1 MLVFCV
7 CVRFS
12 PCGVG
17 TVFPFASD
25 LLPVCCRF
33 VADLLPICLDLLPV
47 CRRFAADL
55 TSICCRPAS
64 DLRPVCFRS
73 SFWSAAGLLPICL
86 RLPPTASDLLPVF
99 LRFAADLTSICCR
112 SAFYVPVSVNM
123 LPLFCRFRAGVS
135 PIACRRLRSASV
147 ASAPYATGFVL
158 RWLGFRFCRVSC
170 RCRASSAFRLPF
182 ASVSAYAGIPFF
194 RSNPGI
200 TPTRRPSA
208 VR

>member
-12 PCGVG
+12 RAESARYSLLPPICLRS
-17 TVFPFASD
+17 ASD

-33 VADLLPICLDLLPV
+33 
-47 CRRFAADL
+47 AADL
-55 TSICCRPAS
+55 PPTCCRSSSGLPLICRQSAA
-64 DLRPVCFRS
+64 DLPPVCCRS
-73 SFWSAAGLLPICL
+73 
-86 RLPPTASDLLPVF
+86 ASDLLPVS
-99 LRFAADLTSICCR
+99 LRFAVNLLPICCQFSSGLPSICCR

-170 RCRASSAFRLPF
+170 RCRASSAFRLPL

-194 RSNPGI
+194 RSNPCI
-200 TPTRRPSA
+200 TPTRRSA
-208 VR
+208 AAR